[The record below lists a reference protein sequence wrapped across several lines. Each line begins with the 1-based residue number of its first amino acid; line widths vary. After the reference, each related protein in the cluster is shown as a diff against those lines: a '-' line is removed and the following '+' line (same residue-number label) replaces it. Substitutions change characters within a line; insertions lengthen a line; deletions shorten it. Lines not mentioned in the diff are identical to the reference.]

1 LEQVEAAYRAGAEYI
16 ISPNT
21 NPAIIKKT
29 KSLGLVSMPGALT
42 PSEILNAHEVGADFV
57 KIFPVRALG
66 LDYIK
71 DIKGPINHV
80 KLIATAGVTPDN
92 ISDYLDVGFSGFG
105 ISNYL
110 TDKTLISEKKY
121 SVLTEH
127 AENLLKFITNQ

>member
-1 LEQVEAAYRAGAEYI
+1 
-16 ISPNT
+16 
-21 NPAIIKKT
+21 
-29 KSLGLVSMPGALT
+29 
-42 PSEILNAHEVGADFV
+42 LNAHEVGADFV

>member
-1 LEQVEAAYRAGAEYI
+1 
-16 ISPNT
+16 
-21 NPAIIKKT
+21 
-29 KSLGLVSMPGALT
+29 
-42 PSEILNAHEVGADFV
+42 
-57 KIFPVRALG
+57 
-66 LDYIK
+66 
-71 DIKGPINHV
+71 
-80 KLIATAGVTPDN
+80 LIATAGVTPDN